1 MNNGMTKDIILI
13 VDDDSANLM
22 LAHKILGEEFHVAAA
37 KSGTAALQYLE
48 KNIPALVLL
57 DIKMP
62 GMDGFETVRRMQ
74 EIKRLR
80 FVPVIFLTA
89 DKDPETEKKC
99 FQAGA
104 VDFVT
109 KPFVSDVLLS
119 RVRRT
124 LELEQYRKNL
134 ESIVEEQ
141 TQLLAERTDRISRMQ
156 DSVIVGMANLI
167 ENRDGSTG
175 EHVKNTQTYV
185 RMIVERLRRKGLF
198 PEELDEAAAVNI
210 IKAAPLHDIG
220 KIRISDSI
228 LLKPG
233 KLSPE
238 EYGIMKQHS
247 VFGLEVI
254 QDIIMDVEDEAYICT
269 AGEIALCHHERWDG
283 CGYPRGLSGNM
294 IPLGAR
300 IMAVAD
306 VFDALYAERCYKK
319 PVRPV
324 EKAMDIMLEG
334 RGTQFDAVI
343 LDTFVELMPEIK
355 RFLGEV
361 PTSA

>member
-1 MNNGMTKDIILI
+1 MNNGMIQDIILI
-13 VDDDSANLM
+13 VDDDGANLM
-22 LAHKILGEEFHVAAA
+22 LAHKILGKDYHVAAA
-37 KSGTAALQYLE
+37 KSGIAALQYLE
-48 KNIPALVLL
+48 RNVPALVLL

-62 GMDGFETVRRMQ
+62 DMDGFETLRRMR
-74 EIKRLR
+74 EIRRLQS
-80 FVPVIFLTA
+80 VPVIFLTG
-89 DKDPETEKKC
+89 DKDPETEKRC

-104 VDFVT
+104 MDFVT

-119 RVRRT
+119 RVERT
-124 LELEQYRKNL
+124 LELEQYRKDL
-134 ESIVEEQ
+134 ENVVEEQ

-175 EHVKNTQTYV
+175 EHVKNTQIYV
-185 RMIVERLRRKGLF
+185 RMIVERLRRKKLF
-198 PEELDEAAAVNI
+198 PNQLDEAEAVNI

-233 KLSPE
+233 KLSAE
-238 EYGIMKQHS
+238 EYGLMKQHA
-247 VFGLEVI
+247 VYGLEVI
-254 QDIIMDVEDEAYICT
+254 QDIIADVEDEAYICT

-283 CGYPRGLSGNM
+283 SGYPRGLSGDV

-324 EKAMDIMLEG
+324 EKAMEIMLEG

-355 RFLGEV
+355 QFLGEV
-361 PTSA
+361 QEDV